1 MKNDNLWKDVNWGLI
16 VLLVLNAFYWVNV
29 WWYGFFIPT
38 IVTIVVAAIVGIVL
52 KLKEE
57 RW

>member
-1 MKNDNLWKDVNWGLI
+1 MNDNLWKDINWGMIILI
-16 VLLVLNAFYWVNV
+16 VLNAFYWVNV
-29 WWYGFFIPT
+29 WWYGFFVPT
-38 IVTIVVAAIVGIVL
+38 IVTIVVAAIVGIVM

>member
-1 MKNDNLWKDVNWGLI
+1 MKEDNLWKDVNWGLI

>member
-1 MKNDNLWKDVNWGLI
+1 MNDNLWKDINWGMI
-16 VLLVLNAFYWVNV
+16 ILLVLNAFYWVNV
-29 WWYGFFIPT
+29 WFYGFFIPT
-38 IVTIVVAAIVGIVL
+38 IVTIVVAAIVGIVM

>member
-1 MKNDNLWKDVNWGLI
+1 MNDNLWKDINWGMILLI
-16 VLLVLNAFYWVNV
+16 VLNAFYWVNV
-29 WWYGFFIPT
+29 WWYGFFLPT
-38 IVTIVVAAIVGIVL
+38 IVTIVVAAIVGIVM

>member
-1 MKNDNLWKDVNWGLI
+1 MNDNLWKDINWGMI
-16 VLLVLNAFYWVNV
+16 ILLVLNAFYWVNV
-29 WWYGFFIPT
+29 WMYGFFLPT
-38 IVTIVVAAIVGIVL
+38 IVTIVVAAIVGIVM

>member
-1 MKNDNLWKDVNWGLI
+1 MTDNIWKDINWGMI
-16 VLLVLNAFYWVNV
+16 ILLVLNAFYWVNV
-29 WWYGFFIPT
+29 WFYGFFIPT
-38 IVTIVVAAIVGIVL
+38 IVTIVVAAIVGIVM